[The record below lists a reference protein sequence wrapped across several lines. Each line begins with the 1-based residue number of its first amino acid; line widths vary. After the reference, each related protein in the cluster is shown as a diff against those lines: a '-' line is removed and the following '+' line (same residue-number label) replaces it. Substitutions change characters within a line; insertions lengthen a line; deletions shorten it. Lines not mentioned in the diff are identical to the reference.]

1 MSYVDP
7 HSVASPKNMVSDVE
21 VIYDSGPRE
30 SSWAVA
36 KLRWDRR
43 PAVGIRWNGE
53 LGAGKGIGN
62 PQSRGLPTWFV
73 IPDELAELVRE
84 AAEKLANGGDLRL
97 LSEYQQMARDQEREA
112 EAEEWSEGLIGDAST
127 QR

>member
-7 HSVASPKNMVSDVE
+7 QTVTSPKNLVSDVE

-30 SSWAVA
+30 DSWAVA
-36 KLRWDRR
+36 TLRWDKR
-43 PAVGIRWNGE
+43 PAVGIRWNGAP
-53 LGAGKGIGN
+53 GSGVGS

-73 IPDELAELVRE
+73 VPDELADLVRE
-84 AAEKLANGGDLRL
+84 AAERLANGGDLRL
-97 LSEYQQMARDQEREA
+97 ISGYQQMAHDQDREA
-112 EAEEWSEGLIGDAST
+112 EAIEWSEGLMGDEST